1 MVIATDCKLRRG
13 AIRLAALAATIHAA
27 PAGTAA
33 ATNSGLRKPAVAI
46 AILCFAYAIPLLA
59 GAAAQP
65 YLVTQKGQKF
75 NPGLLS
81 IHRGETVE
89 IFNNDG
95 ELIHHAYVDSKVFS
109 FDSGD
114 QEPGTKADIVFSA
127 PGEFVVLCGIHPKM
141 RLDVVVK

>member
-1 MVIATDCKLRRG
+1 MVIAAGCKLRRG
-13 AIRLAALAATIHAA
+13 TIRLAAFAAPIHAA
-27 PAGTAA
+27 YAGTAVA
-33 ATNSGLRKPAVAI
+33 MNSGVRKPAMAI
-46 AILCFAYAIPLLA
+46 AILCFVYAIPLLA
-59 GAAAQP
+59 GTTAQP

-81 IHRGETVE
+81 IHRGEAVE
-89 IFNNDG
+89 IFNDDG
-95 ELIHHAYVDSKVFS
+95 ELIHHAYVDSKAFS

-114 QEPGTKADIVFSA
+114 QEPGAKADIVFSA